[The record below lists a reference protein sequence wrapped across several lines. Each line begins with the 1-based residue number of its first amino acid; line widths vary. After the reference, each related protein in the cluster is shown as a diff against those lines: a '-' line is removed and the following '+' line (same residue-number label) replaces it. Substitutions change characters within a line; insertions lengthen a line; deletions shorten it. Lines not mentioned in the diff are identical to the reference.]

1 MEPLILQKKL
11 EVFVDFVY
19 PILKN
24 FPRAEKFALC
34 QEIKQSCYRALKN
47 IMLANNTKHNRKFYL
62 QQSDAEFKLLLV
74 LFKIAQGQKYITNK
88 KLFEIQNKIAEL
100 GRIIGGLLKTAN

>member
-11 EVFVDFVY
+11 EVFINFTY

-47 IMLANNTKHNRKFYL
+47 IMLANNTKYNKKGYL
-62 QQSDAEFKLLLV
+62 QESDAEFKLLLI
-74 LFKIAQGQKYITNK
+74 LFGIAHGQKYITQK
-88 KLFEIQNKIAEL
+88 KLFEIQSKIAEL
-100 GRIIGGLLKTAN
+100 GRMIGGLLKVT

>member
-11 EVFVDFVY
+11 EVFVDFIY

-24 FPRAEKFALC
+24 FPKAEKFALC

-47 IMLANNTKHNRKFYL
+47 IMLANNTKYNKKLHL
-62 QQSDAEFKLLLV
+62 QESDAEFKLLLV
-74 LFKIAQGQKYITNK
+74 LFKIAQGQKYITQK
-88 KLFEIQNKIAEL
+88 KMFEIQSKIAEL
-100 GRIIGGLLKTAN
+100 GRITGGLLKRFS